1 MAAIFISHSSRDE
14 ELAERMKAWLAE
26 QGYEQVFIDF
36 DKHTGLQVG
45 EHWERRLYEEIAR
58 CHAVVLILTPNWL
71 DSKWC
76 FVEFTQARALGKIIF
91 PIVLSP
97 LGDQRVAP
105 EIQGIDLKDWN
116 RDGQDYLRRRIREI
130 TDEVAR
136 GFKWDRARSPYPG
149 IHSFDQDD
157 AAIFFGRDAEIRE
170 VVERLEA
177 RRIHGGKRLLLI
189 LGASGSGKS
198 SLMKAGVLPQL
209 ARDPARWI
217 VLPPFRPDRD
227 PLATFAKC
235 LAQKLARP
243 DTWRNWRDRLAGNTA
258 AAALKELADD
268 LRIGEAL
275 SATILIPID
284 QFEEI
289 FTLAQPQ
296 ERKPFLDF
304 LRIAAGNEQLPCQT
318 VATVRSDV
326 LGALLQSAELEL
338 GFDDYPLSPMPL
350 TRLPKLIEGP
360 AGVAALTLE
369 RGLAHRIA
377 EDVRSSDALPLL
389 AFALRELYERFGE
402 ERRLTIHDYEQ
413 LSGNAGGASP
423 IATVIRRKADDI
435 LKALRPAA
443 AELAAVKRAF
453 IPHLVRAREDGTF
466 VRQPARLANLPAP
479 ARPLINAFV
488 NARLMT
494 TRIERSEDGQASAM
508 VEVAHESLFAAWP
521 LLARWL
527 DEEREFLAGKAQLVR
542 FLSDWRAAPPP
553 QKHDALL
560 QGLYLARAKAWLGT
574 ARDSLSHD
582 EVSFI
587 EASLRRARGRVWLL
601 SGLSVAV
608 LLLIGMVVTPRV
620 YAEYARRVALE
631 CDLDAAEQD
640 NNVHV
645 PGVEFDR
652 IVPDVAIPACEH
664 AIAADPENARLSNNL
679 GRAFDKAGRYA
690 DAVFWYRRAADL
702 DYDLA
707 QNNLGVMYLNGRG
720 VAPDIAQGVSL
731 LRAAAAKGNADAI
744 ANYQEADY
752 STLFED
758 SPDRARIL
766 ETALRDAGFLKPED
780 VTGMFGPPAR
790 QAVEVYKQK
799 AGLSDPGITLRVIDR
814 LGIAAKLQPH
824 GAAIETSTT
833 PRG

>member
-14 ELAERMKAWLAE
+14 ALAAQMKAWLAE

-36 DKHTGLQVG
+36 DKHTGLKVG
-45 EHWERRLYEEIAR
+45 EQWERRLYEEIAR

-97 LGDQRVAP
+97 LGEQRVAP

-136 GFKWDRARSPYPG
+136 GFKWDPARSPYPG

-177 RRIHGGKRLLLI
+177 RRIHGGKRLMLI

-209 ARDPARWI
+209 ARDPSRWI
-217 VLPPFRPDRD
+217 VLPAFRPDRD

-235 LAQKLARP
+235 LAQKLDRP
-243 DTWRNWRDRLAGNTA
+243 DAWREWRDRLAGGDA
-258 AAALKELADD
+258 AAALRELAED
-268 LRIGEAL
+268 LRIGEAVA
-275 SATILIPID
+275 ATILIPID

-289 FTLAQPQ
+289 FTLADAQ
-296 ERKPFLDF
+296 ERKRFLDF
-304 LRIAAGNEQLPCQT
+304 LRITVGSEHLPCQV

-326 LGALLQSAELEL
+326 LGALLQSNELDL
-338 GFDDYPLSPMPL
+338 GFDDYPLLPMPL

-377 EDVRSSDALPLL
+377 EDVRSPDALPLL
-389 AFALRELYERFGE
+389 AFALRELYERFGQ

-413 LSGNAGGASP
+413 LGGQGGGANP
-423 IATVIRRKADDI
+423 IESIIKRKADDI
-435 LKALRPAA
+435 LKSLQPAA
-443 AELAAVKRAF
+443 ADLAAVKHAF
-453 IPHLVRAREDGTF
+453 IPHLVRARDDGTF
-466 VRQPARLANLPAP
+466 VRQPAHLADLPAP
-479 ARPLINAFV
+479 ARPLIDAFV
-488 NARLMT
+488 NARLMS
-494 TRIERSEDGQASAM
+494 TRLERGEDGQSSAM
-508 VEVAHESLFAAWP
+508 VEVAHEALFAAWP

-527 DEEREFLAGKAQLVR
+527 DEEREFLAGKAQLDR
-542 FLSDWRAAPPP
+542 FLSDWRAAPAP

-560 QGLYLARAKAWLGT
+560 QGLYLARAKTWLKT
-574 ARDSLSHD
+574 ARDVLSHD

-587 EASLRRARGRVWLL
+587 EASLRRARGRAWLL
-601 SGLSVAV
+601 SGLSVAI
-608 LLLIGMVVTPRV
+608 LLLTGAVVTPRV

-645 PGVEFDR
+645 PGVELDR
-652 IVPDVAIPACEH
+652 IVPEVAIPACER
-664 AIAADPENARLSNNL
+664 AIAADQENPRLSHNL
-679 GRAFDKAGRYA
+679 GRAFDKAGRYT

-702 DYDLA
+702 DYDWA
-707 QNNLGVMYLNGRG
+707 QNNLGVMYLYGRG
-720 VAPDIAQGVSL
+720 VMQDLAQGIAL
-731 LRAAAAKGNADAI
+731 LRAAAAKQNADAV
-744 ANYQEADY
+744 ANYQETDF

-758 SPDRARIL
+758 SPDRARTL

-780 VTGMFGPPAR
+780 VTGEFGPPAR
-790 QAVEVYKQK
+790 QAVEAYKQK
-799 AGLSDPGITLRVIDR
+799 AGLPDPGITLRVIDR
-814 LGIAAKLQPH
+814 LGIAGKLQAR
-824 GAAIETSTT
+824 GAAIQTT
-833 PRG
+833 TTGRG